1 MIHKQLAGRYL
12 SELINK
18 LKKYRPS
25 LFTGVEYPVLM
36 EMIERRNIHLHN
48 KGIVD
53 EKYCGFFNI
62 YHFCDGEYAFIGD
75 KYLFTIVFNTLSQFT
90 KNMEKELNIDNVK

>member
-1 MIHKQLAGRYL
+1 
-12 SELINK
+12 
-18 LKKYRPS
+18 
-25 LFTGVEYPVLM
+25 M

-62 YHFCDGEYAFIGD
+62 YHFCDGEYAFIDD